1 MRWYSDMKIAGKLLT
16 GFIAVVIIAVAIGVI
31 GIINIGKIQQSEQA
45 SYENITAPMAN
56 INIIAVNFQL
66 ARIYTRDMIM
76 ASDAGTVDSIYAKIK
91 DLSSEITDNETVIE
105 KTIETEEQRQ
115 LFQAFIDNREDYVS
129 SLNELYK
136 LCRVNNDAEAL
147 ALMNG
152 EMLTTCNAEKEAIE
166 SIIQVM
172 VSGAKAASD
181 ANAAMAKQTTFMML
195 VILIVG
201 ILLSIILGTAISR
214 FISRRLKALG
224 TVAESVAD
232 GDLGISINTS
242 NKDEIGDVARA
253 FQKMTNHL
261 NEIMSNINASS
272 DQVATGAKQV
282 SESSMALS
290 QGATEQASSIEQLT
304 ASVEEISSHTKLN
317 SENANEANKLAEE
330 AKSNAEQGNSQ
341 MGEMLNAMEGINES
355 SANISKIIKVIE
367 DIASQTNIL
376 ALNAAVEAA
385 RAGQHG
391 KGFAVVAEEVRNLAA
406 KSANAAKE
414 TTEMIEGSVKQAESG
429 MKIAGHTAATLNNI
443 VKDIA
448 KVSALIADIAVASNE
463 QSIGVEQINQG
474 LNQVSEVIQTNSSTS
489 EECAAASEE
498 LSGQAELLKQQVQKF
513 KLKKDG
519 FFSGNDEVGPE
530 VFKVIEKQRK
540 KLAADAKDEE
550 KTEHQPAAGNK
561 KIELSNLDYGK
572 Y

>member
-91 DLSSEITDNETVIE
+91 DLSSEITDNETVIVAVL
-105 KTIETEEQRQ
+105 RSRWFFQ
-115 LFQAFIDNREDYVS
+115 LRSQAFIDNREDYVS

-201 ILLSIILGTAISR
+201 ILLSIILGIAISR

-232 GDLGISINTS
+232 GDLGISLIRVT
-242 NKDEIGDVARA
+242 
-253 FQKMTNHL
+253 KMR
-261 NEIMSNINASS
+261 S
-272 DQVATGAKQV
+272 
-282 SESSMALS
+282 
-290 QGATEQASSIEQLT
+290 
-304 ASVEEISSHTKLN
+304 
-317 SENANEANKLAEE
+317 
-330 AKSNAEQGNSQ
+330 
-341 MGEMLNAMEGINES
+341 AMWP
-355 SANISKIIKVIE
+355 
-367 DIASQTNIL
+367 
-376 ALNAAVEAA
+376 
-385 RAGQHG
+385 
-391 KGFAVVAEEVRNLAA
+391 
-406 KSANAAKE
+406 
-414 TTEMIEGSVKQAESG
+414 
-429 MKIAGHTAATLNNI
+429 
-443 VKDIA
+443 
-448 KVSALIADIAVASNE
+448 
-463 QSIGVEQINQG
+463 
-474 LNQVSEVIQTNSSTS
+474 
-489 EECAAASEE
+489 E
-498 LSGQAELLKQQVQKF
+498 LS
-513 KLKKDG
+513 KK
-519 FFSGNDEVGPE
+519 
-530 VFKVIEKQRK
+530 
-540 KLAADAKDEE
+540 
-550 KTEHQPAAGNK
+550 
-561 KIELSNLDYGK
+561 
-572 Y
+572 